1 MDAARTVVLGIGNVL
16 WADEGFGIRAVEAL
30 QARGTLPEGVEAV
43 DGGTQGLYLLPL
55 VTEASRLL
63 ILDAVDF
70 GEQPGTLL
78 VLRGDE
84 VPRLMGA
91 KRLSLHQT
99 TFQDV
104 LAAAEL
110 MGDAPTEIA
119 LVGVQAGTLDDF
131 GAGLTPQ
138 VAEAI
143 PAALAEVDR
152 LLAEWGFAARPLS
165 AMITKEK

>member
-1 MDAARTVVLGIGNVL
+1 MPVLILGIGNVL

-30 QARGTLPEGVEAV
+30 RDRGPLPGRVEV
-43 DGGTQGLYLLPL
+43 IDGGTQGLYLLPL
-55 VTEASRLL
+55 IQETEHL
-63 ILDAVDF
+63 IVLDAIDF
-70 GEQPGTLL
+70 GKAPGTLL
-78 VLRGDE
+78 ILYDDE

-110 MGDAPTEIA
+110 TGGAPKKIA

-131 GAGLTPQ
+131 GAGLTPA
-138 VAEAI
+138 VSARLPE
-143 PAALAEVDR
+143 ALAEVDR
-152 LLAEWGFAARPLS
+152 LLAEWGY
-165 AMITKEK
+165 E